1 MREVE
6 EAVGDAPDSA
16 TCGSSP
22 FGCDSHGW
30 RTKSETARVEIT
42 STGTSARY
50 RRVGMV
56 ERIGRAFTAS
66 PARA

>member
-6 EAVGDAPDSA
+6 EAVGEAWDSA
-16 TCGSSP
+16 TCGASS

-30 RTKSETARVEIT
+30 NSRREIARVVIA